1 MAKIQQKFNVRH
13 PRAVVWDTM
22 QDIPLVVSCVP
33 GASLDGPVVNDKAKG
48 RVTVKLGPV
57 KADFGGEATIAM
69 DPSAFAGKIAGVGMD
84 KSHASRAKGDV
95 TYHLESPSP
104 DVTTVVVEVEYTLSG
119 SLAQIA
125 RGGIVEAVAEQIC
138 MDFAANLEAEIQANA
153 VAATP
158 VEVSADGGP
167 ADPAVERPAARRA
180 QSSELNMVQIIWRM
194 LRRKLGRMF
203 SRA

>member
-33 GASLDGPVVNDKAKG
+33 GASLDGPVVEDKAKG

-119 SLAQIA
+119 SLAQVA

-153 VAATP
+153 EAAP
-158 VEVSADGGP
+158 VEASPVGGP
-167 ADPAVERPAARRA
+167 AEQAVERPVARRA
-180 QSSELNMVQIIWRM
+180 QSRELNMVQIIWRM

-203 SRA
+203 CRA